1 MKEYMSPKSLIYI
14 AGLRGSV
21 TGSSFSHYADIA
33 EAAGLSPVPSIRTTT
48 NRYKRDKNSNE
59 IVGEYLTQLPAI
71 KTGTDLLQEPMQLT
85 KVLPG
90 ERYTRKDFD
99 DLLQLLPGQ
108 NFILMLRLRDELADA
123 ANLPKR

>member
-1 MKEYMSPKSLIYI
+1 
-14 AGLRGSV
+14 
-21 TGSSFSHYADIA
+21 
-33 EAAGLSPVPSIRTTT
+33 
-48 NRYKRDKNSNE
+48 
-59 IVGEYLTQLPAI
+59 
-71 KTGTDLLQEPMQLT
+71 MQLT